1 MSRQSL
7 WRFTCASCLGHCDL
21 CLGVSLSTCRHVPFA
36 TDSCL
41 VCYATTVKHIQINQ
55 RKASVRL
62 LLGQELYAEQEHVGH
77 SNSVGGASNF
87 LVLFTAC

>member
-1 MSRQSL
+1 M
-7 WRFTCASCLGHCDL
+7 CPSCLGHGDL
-21 CLGVSLSTCRHVPFA
+21 CLGVWLSTCRHVPFA

-62 LLGQELYAEQEHVGH
+62 LWVKNYTQNRGMWVTAIVRVEHQTFWC
-77 SNSVGGASNF
+77 SVLLADTSERHG
-87 LVLFTAC
+87 L

>member
-1 MSRQSL
+1 MWKSKCS
-7 WRFTCASCLGHCDL
+7 SCLGHGDL
-21 CLGVSLSTCRHVPFA
+21 CLGVSLSTCLHVPLA

-62 LLGQELYAEQEHVGH
+62 LLGQELYAEQGHVGH
-77 SNSVGGASNF
+77 SNSAGEASNF
-87 LVLFTAC
+87 LVLCTSC